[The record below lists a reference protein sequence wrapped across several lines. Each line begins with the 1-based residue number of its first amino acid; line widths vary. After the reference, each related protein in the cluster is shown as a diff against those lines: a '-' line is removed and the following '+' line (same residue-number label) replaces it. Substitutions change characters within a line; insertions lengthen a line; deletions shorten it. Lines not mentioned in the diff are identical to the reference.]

1 MSQPTEFKTLD
12 EMTPEELVE
21 ERKQI
26 WTIEKSTTAWWIKR
40 NHAAFMPAHT
50 EARAVEILEKY
61 GIKIYAVDRSQRG
74 ATVRDFAEMRRDKS
88 RLMSGKG
95 PSMLRR
101 AYRFFGGDAA

>member
-1 MSQPTEFKTLD
+1 MSQPTEFKTLE

-26 WTIEKSTTAWWIKR
+26 WTVEKSTTAWWIKR

-50 EARAVEILEKY
+50 EARAVEILEQY
-61 GIKIYAVDRSQRG
+61 GIKIYAVDRSQRETT
-74 ATVRDFAEMRRDKS
+74 AQDFAEMRRDKL

-95 PSMLRR
+95 PSVARR
-101 AYRFFGGDAA
+101 VWRWFGGDAA